1 MEKAFYNHVKPATT
15 NAISQFTTPMISLK
29 PENLSPHHK
38 RLIHTSLHK
47 KKKYTVISKAHC
59 PLAYITWLRLLAR
72 TPLANDDKL
81 SQTTLDSS
89 FHQVVPYNLH

>member
-15 NAISQFTTPMISLK
+15 NAISQFTTYLDDFPTLQ

-47 KKKYTVISKAHC
+47 KIHHYFQGSLPA
-59 PLAYITWLRLLAR
+59 
-72 TPLANDDKL
+72 
-81 SQTTLDSS
+81 
-89 FHQVVPYNLH
+89 

>member
-15 NAISQFTTPMISLK
+15 NAISQFKTPMISLK

-47 KKKYTVISKAHC
+47 KKIQ
-59 PLAYITWLRLLAR
+59 PLFPRLIARLL
-72 TPLANDDKL
+72 T
-81 SQTTLDSS
+81 
-89 FHQVVPYNLH
+89 